1 MAAVTTR
8 DAPLRAVVW
17 MVAGCGILTINDA
30 TMKFV
35 TNTLPLGESIFI
47 RGMFTFLPVLAIAL
61 YAGGLRTLKIRA
73 WKGQMARGALLG
85 VSTFCFLESLS
96 HMPLAEAT
104 SLVFASPILLTL
116 LAPRFLDERVTPRE
130 WVAVMAG
137 FAGVVLMLNPTSGD
151 IRWVA
156 LLPLMAALGEALRD
170 VITRKLVATESSE
183 SMLMVSVVAVNVVAL
198 GSIGFG
204 WRAPEL
210 SEWLWLAFAG
220 LLLGLAHYLM
230 TDAFRYAE
238 ATLVAPFRY
247 SGVLWALLAGFI
259 AFGELPDGIALAGA
273 VLVVG
278 SGLYVLRQRMQRASA
293 SS

>member
-1 MAAVTTR
+1 MR

-17 MVAGCGILTINDA
+17 MVAGCGILTVNDA

-35 TNTLPLGESIFI
+35 TSTLPLGESIFI

-116 LAPRFLDERVTPRE
+116 LAPRFLGERVTPRE

-210 SEWLWLAFAG
+210 NEWWWLAFAG

-278 SGLYVLRQRMQRASA
+278 SGLYVLRQRIQRASA